1 MASLNTGSAQVTQR
15 VNPGLVDPRLLG
27 ADLSR
32 IGQGI
37 GQGMGLVN
45 DYYSAKENAAMRPV
59 RRGLADLQLAA
70 AQEQAAGAENRR
82 ALADL
87 NFQLAKGQV
96 DMLPSQKTLRDIQLA
111 AAQRQAEI
119 DANTVVRLDTL
130 GKYEEG
136 GERKGGYWSAPDNRE
151 VPVTYTPQES
161 GVLETVRLGSGEI
174 VTRKRPDSVILGKD
188 VAIAA
193 VDRAGK
199 AANEAARLQILQDNV
214 AVEREKLEAQV
225 AKMNAGGKKNHSV
238 QRLTTRSGG
247 VAIGILNED
256 TGEWVSPPKVIPG
269 AATVD
274 PIGGLINANS
284 GTPDAQ
290 LPAYSIPVMPQVAAP
305 TVAPDAEGGIFSWFG
320 GDDES
325 AGTPAVNPVTA
336 PFTGAGPAANPANAP
351 SPAPA
356 AAVPTDADVSAAQKR
371 INELKGEKGIVSL
384 EGSPLAGLVRK
395 PTVASDTPRVAAPD
409 ARTQSYIKAN
419 EARKVKGAE
428 KTLADIELLL
438 EQGGKIRMDR
448 NGRKTVVPL
457 SEKEAMELEK
467 DRLSAIKILGL
478 DAATDTLGP
487 APAVAPAPVAEAA
500 SSQIMASPYGYAVR
514 NPYKSEDVWF
524 ALNPKVAG
532 MASED
537 GRIVLNPY
545 SGLSD
550 ENKAAV
556 AKNEAIRLF
565 MRENNVDPQFKVT
578 PEQMKSFAGTEY
590 GKKGNEVFMRQTL
603 VSRILTGDPS
613 AANATEEQRKAAQ
626 SIMQQITKRR
636 PRSLSGVSLE

>member
-111 AAQRQAEI
+111 AAQRQDAI
-119 DANTVVRLDTL
+119 DANKVALLDTL

-136 GERKGGYWSAPDNRE
+136 GEAKGGYWSAPDNRD

-161 GVLETVRLGSGEI
+161 GVLEKVRLGDGTI

-188 VAIAA
+188 VAIKAA
-193 VDRAGK
+193 DRAGK
-199 AANEAARLQILQDNV
+199 AANEAARLQILQDKV
-214 AVEREKLEAQV
+214 AVEREKLEVQI
-225 AKMNAGGKKNHSV
+225 AKMEAAGEKGNSLL
-238 QRLTTRSGG
+238 QFTSDDGG
-247 VAIGILNED
+247 VALGVFNTRLEKWTVPPQKVPGVIS
-256 TGEWVSPPKVIPG
+256 TGY
-269 AATVD
+269 D
-274 PIGGLINANS
+274 PTSGLIKKVS
-284 GTPDAQ
+284 GGASGPS
-290 LPAYSIPVMPQVAAP
+290 LPAFGVPTMPEIIAPP
-305 TVAPDAEGGIFSWFG
+305 TVAPDAEGGIFNWFG

-336 PFTGAGPAANPANAP
+336 PFTGAGPAANPANASSP
-351 SPAPA
+351 APAAAVPTSPAASPPPPRKPAPA
-356 AAVPTDADVSAAQKR
+356 AAVPTDADVSAAQQR
-371 INELKGEKGIVSL
+371 INELKVERGIVSL

-395 PTVASDTPRVAAPD
+395 PTGASDTPRVAARD

-448 NGRKTVVPL
+448 SGRKTVVPL

-478 DAATDTLGP
+478 
-487 APAVAPAPVAEAA
+487 E
-500 SSQIMASPYGYAVR
+500 
-514 NPYKSEDVWF
+514 
-524 ALNPKVAG
+524 
-532 MASED
+532 
-537 GRIVLNPY
+537 
-545 SGLSD
+545 
-550 ENKAAV
+550 
-556 AKNEAIRLF
+556 
-565 MRENNVDPQFKVT
+565 
-578 PEQMKSFAGTEY
+578 
-590 GKKGNEVFMRQTL
+590 
-603 VSRILTGDPS
+603 
-613 AANATEEQRKAAQ
+613 
-626 SIMQQITKRR
+626 
-636 PRSLSGVSLE
+636 